1 MHRVSFLKSAAAA
14 ILAIAPVAS
23 AGDLGR
29 HFEPGMLAEDCVPCH
44 QGHGADRSPMLK
56 TTGDEMCL
64 SCHQTGAAEPGR
76 REDLG
81 MGSAAVPADIRQ
93 ERVKPVTHRGARCVD
108 CHSVHGIGRLE
119 GVSGTPVDLGRQR
132 ASTKRGFTT
141 EADLCLSCHG
151 TRAGGVSDPH
161 DIGLLFDSRNPS
173 FHPVL
178 AIGVGEVPSLLP
190 PLTSNSL
197 INCSDCHNND
207 DVVRAARGPHGSR
220 IPGLLGADYSLQDG
234 QPESAS
240 SYALCYAC
248 HDRQTVLENDP
259 FPYHGLH
266 VVEERTACALCHEP
280 HGATAARALIRF
292 NEPTAIT
299 GVLASSS
306 GRLEYSSEGPGS
318 GGCFLTCHGID
329 HDPLGYGPMYTE
341 DGRPKFADP
350 SGDGALRRHPAGAV
364 ASPRSDTR
372 SKRKNQ

>member
-1 MHRVSFLKSAAAA
+1 MHRVPFLRVTAAAVF
-14 ILAIAPVAS
+14 AIAPVAS
-23 AGDLGR
+23 AIDLGR
-29 HFEPGMLAEDCVPCH
+29 HFEPGKLAEDCVPCH
-44 QGHGADRSPMLK
+44 QGHGADRTPMLK
-56 TTGDEMCL
+56 TAGDEMCL

-81 MGSAAVPADIRQ
+81 MGSAAQPADIRQ
-93 ERVKPVTHRGARCVD
+93 ELVKPITHRGARCVD

-119 GVSGTPVDLGRQR
+119 GGSGTPIDLGRQR
-132 ASTKRGFTT
+132 ASTKRGFST

-151 TRAGGVSDPH
+151 TRAGGLSDPH

-197 INCSDCHNND
+197 VNCSDCHNND
-207 DVVRAARGPHGSR
+207 DTLAARGPHGSR

-234 QPESAS
+234 QPESEGA
-240 SYALCYAC
+240 YALCYQC
-248 HDRQTVLENDP
+248 HDRQTVLESDP
-259 FPYHGLH
+259 FPYHTLH
-266 VVEERTACALCHEP
+266 VVKERTACALCHDP

-292 NEPTAIT
+292 NEPTSIT

-306 GRLEYSSEGPGS
+306 GRLEYLSDAPGG
-318 GGCFLTCHGID
+318 GGCYLTCHGVD
-329 HDPLGYGPMYTE
+329 HDPLGYGPMYDE

-350 SGDGALRRHPAGAV
+350 SREGVFGRPPGEAMAPPRAGAQ
-364 ASPRSDTR
+364 TQ
-372 SKRKNQ
+372 RKKQ